1 MNSDESHNPADRNL
15 DAIFR
20 TLRDEQPPYVEDAG
34 GIGRLTYG
42 FETRVAAQ
50 LRAERGTSWL
60 SWAWKLCPFA
70 AAVAIAA
77 GAWAYTHADESPGTE
92 SVFDAVRLAGMPSI
106 DFYLG
111 HDE

>member
-1 MNSDESHNPADRNL
+1 MNSEEPNHPADRKL

-20 TLRDEQPPYVEDAG
+20 AMREETPPYVESAG
-34 GIGRLTYG
+34 GLGRLTYG
-42 FETRVAAQ
+42 FETRVCAR

-60 SWAWKLCPFA
+60 SWTWKLSPFA

-92 SVFDAVRLAGMPSI
+92 SMFDAVRLAGMPSI

-111 HDE
+111 NDE

>member
-1 MNSDESHNPADRNL
+1 MNSDDKTHPADDKL

-20 TLRDEQPPYVEDAG
+20 AMREEPPPYVENAG
-34 GIGRLTYG
+34 GLDRLTYA
-42 FETRVAAQ
+42 FETRVTAR

-60 SWAWKLCPFA
+60 AWAWKLCPFA

-92 SVFDAVRLAGMPSI
+92 SMFDAVRFAGMPSI